1 MSKVALIKGNNR
13 YENISKVLNLLK
25 LDVAEKIKGKKKI
38 VIKPNFVHSNIPLC
52 ATHIDATRAALD
64 FITRYT
70 DKKITIA
77 EGSFEL
83 PTKNAF
89 QNYGYFDLKN
99 NYYNVEFVDL
109 NEDEYEEIELF
120 DKNLKPLKFRVAKTI
135 IESDFRISVSPM
147 KTHDSVIATLAL
159 KNMLVGSLLKDNK
172 RDDKWM
178 IHASGNLKAM
188 NLNLAKLAE
197 FIPPHL
203 SAVDGLVGMEGK
215 GPGFGNPIKMGIAL
229 ASADFLS
236 CDIIGA
242 YLMGLDPDKIGYLYY
257 CKEDGLGQGNLD
269 EIEIVGNASLDEC
282 RKKFKP
288 HPDYKKQLNWRIKK

>member
-52 ATHIDATRAALD
+52 ATHIDAVKATLD
-64 FITRYT
+64 FITKYT
-70 DKKITIA
+70 DEKITIA

-89 QNYGYFDLKN
+89 QNYGYYGLKDN
-99 NYYNVEFVDL
+99 YNVEFVDL
-109 NEDEYEEIELF
+109 NEDKYKEIKLF
-120 DKNLKPLKFRVAKTI
+120 DKNLKPLKFRVTKTI
-135 IESDFRISVSPM
+135 VESDFRISVSPM
-147 KTHDSVIATLAL
+147 KTHDSVTVTLAL

-203 SAVDGLVGMEGK
+203 SVVDGLVGMEGK
-215 GPGFGNPIKMGIAL
+215 GPGFGDPVEMGIAL

-236 CDIIGA
+236 CDTMGA
-242 YLMGLDPDKIGYLYY
+242 YLMGFDPDEVGYLYY
-257 CKEDGLGQGNLD
+257 CKEKNLGEGDLD
-269 EIEIVGNASLDEC
+269 KIEIIGNASLDEC

-288 HPDYKKQLNWRIKK
+288 HPNYEKQLGWRIMK